1 MATETLMTPDFRVE
15 PADYRTDFADLRA
28 VRESVFVEEQ
38 RVPIE
43 EEWDELDPH
52 CRHVIARDAL
62 HRPVGT
68 GRLTPE
74 RKIGRMAVLP
84 EWRGKGVGGALLE
97 ALLDEARRL
106 GWPEV
111 TLHAQTHAIP
121 FYARHGFEA
130 FGEEFMEAGIPHRK
144 MRRLLGAPDP
154 GRRPRP
160 APGGDAALQELAS
173 EAGLREASLAVIAR
187 ARREI
192 RVFTRD
198 LEAGLYAQ
206 AALVEAFRHFA
217 TRGRQP
223 SVRLL
228 VVEPEGLAAS
238 GHALLP
244 LAQRL
249 SSVFALRTPVDPE
262 DRQAAES
269 FLLADETAYVFR
281 ALATRPEGVACLD
294 GPARARQLAESF
306 DRRWERAR
314 ELSELRALGL

>member
-1 MATETLMTPDFRVE
+1 MINADFRVE
-15 PADYRTDFADLRA
+15 PADYTVDFADLRA
-28 VRESVFVEEQ
+28 VREPVFVLEQ
-38 RVPIE
+38 QVPID
-43 EEWDELDPH
+43 EEWDELDPQ
-52 CRHVIARDAL
+52 CRHVIARDSSD
-62 HRPVGT
+62 RPIGT

-74 RKIGRMAVLP
+74 RKIGRMAVLA
-84 EWRGKGVGGALLE
+84 EWRGKGVGGAILE
-97 ALLDEARRL
+97 ALMDEARAL

-111 TLHAQTHAIP
+111 TLNSQTHAMP
-121 FYARHGFEA
+121 FYASYGFEP

-144 MRRLLGAPDP
+144 MRKALGAPDP

-160 APGGDAALQELAS
+160 APTGDAALIEIGS
-173 EAGLREASLAVIAR
+173 EAEVRELCAQVITR

-198 LEAGLYAQ
+198 LEATLYAHP
-206 AALVEAFRHFA
+206 AIVEAMRAFA
-217 TRGRQP
+217 TSGRGPQ
-223 SVRLL
+223 VRIL
-228 VVEPEGLAAS
+228 VVEPERLHAE

-269 FLLADETAYVFR
+269 YLVADEAAYVFR
-281 ALATRPEGVACLD
+281 PLATRFEGSACLD
-294 GPARARQLAESF
+294 GPARARQLAQAF

-314 ELSELRALGL
+314 ELTELRALGV